1 MIRAIVFDMD
11 GVLVD
16 AKEWHYEAL
25 NRALQ
30 LFGYE
35 ISPTDHRTTFDGLP
49 TRVKLDKLIEQRGLP
64 RGLSAFI
71 AELKQTYTLEIVRHN
86 CKPTFSHEYALS
98 RLKAEGYRIAVASNS
113 IRETV
118 DAMMAKTCLVEHLDV
133 TLSNEDVKAAKPDP
147 EIYLLAAQKLGVS
160 PAECLVVEDNQN
172 GIRAARAAGTALME
186 VSGVDEVS
194 YDRIKRRIAEI
205 ESGAGS

>member
-1 MIRAIVFDMD
+1 
-11 GVLVD
+11 
-16 AKEWHYEAL
+16 
-25 NRALQ
+25 
-30 LFGYE
+30 
-35 ISPTDHRTTFDGLP
+35 
-49 TRVKLDKLIEQRGLP
+49 
-64 RGLSAFI
+64 
-71 AELKQTYTLEIVRHN
+71 
-86 CKPTFSHEYALS
+86 
-98 RLKAEGYRIAVASNS
+98 
-113 IRETV
+113 
-118 DAMMAKTCLVEHLDV
+118 
-133 TLSNEDVKAAKPDP
+133 VKAAKPDP